1 MALTQKQMKFLK
13 ALAHHRKPV
22 VTVGNN
28 GVTAAVLKEVGV
40 ALKAHELIK
49 VKLPAGAK
57 SERIAMIGEICTGTH
72 AKPVQHIGRIAVV
85 YRRNSKPK
93 IQLPD

>member
-1 MALTQKQMKFLK
+1 MALTQKQIKFLK
-13 ALAHHRKPV
+13 GVAHHRKPV

-28 GVTAAVLKEVGV
+28 GVTAAVLKEIGV

-49 VKLPAGAK
+49 IKLPAGEKPDRA
-57 SERIAMIGEICTGTH
+57 AMIENICSETH

>member
-1 MALTQKQMKFLK
+1 MALTPKQIKYLK

-22 VTVGNN
+22 VAVGNA
-28 GVTAAVLKEVGV
+28 GVTAAVLKEIGV

-49 VKLPAGAK
+49 IKLPAGEK
-57 SERIAMIGEICTGTH
+57 SDRAAMIDDICAGTH

-85 YRRNSKPK
+85 YRRTSKPK